1 MLCDSDVSV
10 SISENYFSYGTIHM
24 LGLVHATIYFKYAC
38 EEYVKMAKPKRIFVV
53 GHMGAGKALLSEALA
68 KKLGWQFIDANP
80 SLERYIGRSLN
91 EILGK
96 QGEESFHRCEAEI
109 ISHYISKEHVVVVLE
124 ESVIA
129 TDENRKILSSEFVIY
144 LKVSIT
150 TQLERMKDGRI
161 PLLAVADM
169 KAFLE
174 KQHSERDHLFEE
186 VATLTIESISVEE
199 DVNKII
205 KSIGEY

>member
-1 MLCDSDVSV
+1 M
-10 SISENYFSYGTIHM
+10 T
-24 LGLVHATIYFKYAC
+24 
-38 EEYVKMAKPKRIFVV
+38 KPKRIFVV

-96 QGEESFHRCEAEI
+96 QGEEALHRCEGEI
-109 ISHYISKEHVVVVLE
+109 ISHYIGKDHVVVVLE
-124 ESVIA
+124 EAVIA
-129 TDENRKILSSEFVIY
+129 TEENRKLLSSEFVVY
-144 LKVSIT
+144 LKVSIPV
-150 TQLERMKDGRI
+150 QIERMKGGRV
-161 PLLAVADM
+161 PLLPITDV

-174 KQHSERDHLFEE
+174 KQHLERDRFFEE
-186 VATLTIESISVEE
+186 VATLTIESVSVED

-205 KSIGEY
+205 KTIEG